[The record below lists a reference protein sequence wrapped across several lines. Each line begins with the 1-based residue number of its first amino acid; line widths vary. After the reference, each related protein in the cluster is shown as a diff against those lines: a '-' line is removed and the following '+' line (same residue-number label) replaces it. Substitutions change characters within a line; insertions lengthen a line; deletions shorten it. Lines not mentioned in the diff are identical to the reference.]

1 MKLFR
6 ILILNNTYCWLL
18 PKKVWNDG
26 LQNSLLNKVVVFQSQ
41 CTVAEQLNLLEQLF
55 LEEVWMDI
63 SVLSAV
69 SKASDVNALE
79 ASEFMCCKVTK
90 IQSFSDVT
98 IKIFFRWLFPNA
110 CLLWIKKAFLH
121 LVKWE
126 KFGFDRNKYLEKCD
140 ILRKNPRISWYPK
153 KVTIW
158 NFHRVFFLCKEIFW
172 FFFLYP
178 ETYLEAKNEM
188 NHWIR

>member
-140 ILRKNPRISWYPK
+140 IQCLNLEKTLEYLDIPK
-153 KVTIW
+153 RLQSKIFTECSSCVKKY
-158 NFHRVFFLCKEIFW
+158 FDFFSSTPKHI
-172 FFFLYP
+172 
-178 ETYLEAKNEM
+178 
-188 NHWIR
+188 